1 MIIIELVIIDAG
13 YKGWLKNGKPHRD
26 NQRPAIYLK
35 DRKLWFENG
44 GFLKKE

>member
-26 NQRPAIYLK
+26 NQRPAITCNGIK
-35 DRKLWFENG
+35 FWFENG